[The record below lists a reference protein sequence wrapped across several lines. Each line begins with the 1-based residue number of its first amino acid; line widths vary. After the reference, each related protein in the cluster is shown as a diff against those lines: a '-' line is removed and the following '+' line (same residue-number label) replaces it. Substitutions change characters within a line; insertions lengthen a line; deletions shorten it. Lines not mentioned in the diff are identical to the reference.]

1 MPKFRKVLGHARP
14 PEDGKIFSAED
25 FTLES
30 GEVHSYRTG
39 IVLDGAGAGE
49 GKVLF
54 LATTMEQGTKGVT
67 IAGPLVAYGTEL
79 RVNLINLHREAREI
93 KSGQAIAQVLE
104 LAASTPEFTE

>member
-1 MPKFRKVLGHARP
+1 LGHARP

-39 IVLDGAGAGE
+39 IVLEEPSGGAGE